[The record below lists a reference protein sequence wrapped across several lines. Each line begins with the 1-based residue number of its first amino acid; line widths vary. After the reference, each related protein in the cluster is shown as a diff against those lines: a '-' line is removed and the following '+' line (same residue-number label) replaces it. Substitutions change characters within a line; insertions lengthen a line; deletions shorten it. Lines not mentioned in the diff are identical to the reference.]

1 MDKHIKWR
9 HIPFMLKI
17 VMVACMLFFVIM
29 IVLLITNSVTDV
41 QSKDNTSYQEQEQEV
56 VVYDDVVLN
65 EHDMF
70 CPFCGES
77 TIATNGEIVCRN
89 EDCEVYGI
97 PVHVSE
103 CRGSVNENCQYYDGE
118 E

>member
-17 VMVACMLFFVIM
+17 VMVACMLP
-29 IVLLITNSVTDV
+29 S
-41 QSKDNTSYQEQEQEV
+41 QSSAYQEQEV
-56 VVYDDVVLN
+56 IVYDDVVLN